1 MKEKLSRCIV
11 VAGIAMFTLLASS
24 AAFAQTAT
32 HPHYIQARSDLAKA
46 RQLMQLPDE
55 SNVSAQLHNAVNAV
69 NQAIGEIDRASVL
82 DKKDMDDHPPVDTNL
97 KCMGKFREI
106 FRLLRAAQV
115 DIDQE
120 EDNPNARPWRNRAN
134 GEISEA
140 RQFVKRAIL
149 LDEFD
154 DTKVSKK

>member
-1 MKEKLSRCIV
+1 MKEKLKSAV
-11 VAGIAMFTLLASS
+11 VMAGIAVFALLAF
-24 AAFAQTAT
+24 AAASAQTAT
-32 HPHYIQARSDLAKA
+32 HPHYIHARSDLAKA

-55 SNVSAQLHNAVNAV
+55 GNVMGQLHNAVNAV

-82 DKKDMDDHPPVDTNL
+82 DKKDMDDHPAVDTNL
-97 KCMGKFREI
+97 KCLGKFREI
-106 FRLLRAAQV
+106 FRLLRAAQT

-134 GEISEA
+134 GQINEA
-140 RQFVKRAIL
+140 RQYVKRAIL

-154 DTKVSKK
+154 DTKVSRK